1 LVLLFSCPPSV
12 PSTIQPALLPFNPHF
27 LPSVAYYLANSHE
40 CAILPRVTQI
50 PAPCLAVSAKS
61 QCAHRLC
68 VKFLPASRR
77 PPCLAPPSLFSI
89 FTFLFS
95 VHSSNFRIPQPL
107 CLPLL
112 CDLCIPDGSP
122 GPAQGPSPIPF
133 SIFIFPF
140 SACPISFVF
149 KLFRTPLFCAKPHLF
164 SFQKF
169 LHSLEK
175 APGGGGTLP
184 CLWRLRGGGQNR

>member
-1 LVLLFSCPPSV
+1 MVLLFSCPPSV
-12 PSTIQPALLPFNPHF
+12 PITIQSALLPFNPHF
-27 LPSVAYYLANSHE
+27 LPSAAYYLANSHK

-89 FTFLFS
+89 F
-95 VHSSNFRIPQPL
+95 
-107 CLPLL
+107 
-112 CDLCIPDGSP
+112 
-122 GPAQGPSPIPF
+122 
-133 SIFIFPF
+133 IFPF

-175 APGGGGTLP
+175 TPGGGGTLP